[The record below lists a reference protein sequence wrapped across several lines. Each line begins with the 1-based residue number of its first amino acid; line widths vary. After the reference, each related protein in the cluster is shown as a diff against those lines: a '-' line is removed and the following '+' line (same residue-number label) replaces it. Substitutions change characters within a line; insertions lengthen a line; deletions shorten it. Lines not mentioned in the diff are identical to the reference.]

1 MSCLRK
7 KAGILNLISA
17 GLTFLYVIGFFF
29 SLDHIWDRQEAN
41 SFGEGIG
48 LAVAIAVLI
57 IILLFTLGLVA
68 ALCTV
73 WQTVLGILLLTVKS
87 PLPKTWTVVISSVL
101 FAVCVPAYC
110 FDAILILDTSVYA
123 PLGIVLAAL
132 LIILLVGYL
141 ISLITVIKAK
151 KELEQN
157 EQ

>member
-1 MSCLRK
+1 MSSLRK

-29 SLDHIWDRQEAN
+29 SLEHIWDGQEADG
-41 SFGEGIG
+41 FGEGIG

-73 WQTVLGILLLTVKS
+73 WQTVLGVLLLASKS
-87 PLPKTWTVVISSVL
+87 AFPKSWMSIVSAVL

-123 PLGIVLAAL
+123 PIGIVLAAW
-132 LIILLVGYL
+132 LIVLLVGYL

-151 KELEQN
+151 KELGRKD
-157 EQ
+157 